1 MTRQLMETVVLVF
14 ISEPVRVRFAWHD
27 DDLRQL
33 RQPAPLPVL
42 DGPQLALVDHD
53 AA

>member
-1 MTRQLMETVVLVF
+1 MTRQLMET
-14 ISEPVRVRFAWHD
+14 VRFAWHD

-33 RQPAPLPVL
+33 GQPAPLPAL

>member
-1 MTRQLMETVVLVF
+1 MTRQLMETAELVF
-14 ISEPVRVRFAWHD
+14 ILRSLGQPV
-27 DDLRQL
+27 
-33 RQPAPLPVL
+33 PLPAL